1 MSILQQALNTGIA
14 PNVSDAY
21 TINGQPGDLYQC
33 SSTGLDSPYYVVLL
47 LYALA
52 EFAIQPYVYI
62 NVTT

>member
-33 SSTGLDSPYYVVLL
+33 SSTGLVSTYYVLH

-52 EFAIQPYVYI
+52 EFAVQPYVYL